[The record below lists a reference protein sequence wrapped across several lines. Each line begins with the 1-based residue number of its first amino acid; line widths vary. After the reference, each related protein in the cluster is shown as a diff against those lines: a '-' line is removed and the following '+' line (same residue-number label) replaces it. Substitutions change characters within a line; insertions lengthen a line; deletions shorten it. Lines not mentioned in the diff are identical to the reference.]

1 MHDDLIAGLRHLT
14 INRAIY
20 WYLVDEGRHDLR
32 ILAIFF
38 GPQDHQR
45 HMLLRPLGD
54 CGGQQAG
61 GG

>member
-45 HMLLRPLGD
+45 HMLLCPLGD